1 MLYSCVEP
9 GRVWG
14 IPDSVLPAAIGPL
27 GLGGGLPTTVTWRVI
42 VMKDA
47 LPARRVYVVTRRY
60 LASTLMLV
68 AALACS
74 PSYAQVL
81 YTYDNNTSLAI
92 PDNGCPTRVERTF
105 VVSETFNVGGNGTIA
120 VGIDLVHTYRG
131 DLLIELQAPN
141 GNIAS
146 LAGSSNDGND
156 NYRVMFSSN
165 LDEGNPLNDLDV
177 DPAAAGGNVLHRRLV
192 GVSSL
197 DSFYSGPANG
207 TWRLRICDA
216 VGQDTGTLNAARL
229 VLRDNNA
236 TLSYD
241 SPRQR
246 SLRERITSIKKY

>member
-1 MLYSCVEP
+1 
-9 GRVWG
+9 
-14 IPDSVLPAAIGPL
+14 
-27 GLGGGLPTTVTWRVI
+27 
-42 VMKDA
+42 MKDA

-236 TLSYD
+236 TAPVVCASSSSYD
-241 SPRQR
+241 WGSNGNSAFTSGVLSPDGVTLTQ
-246 SLRERITSIKKY
+246 STSGEP